1 MYKEICAVV
10 SDIQDELIAIRRKV
24 HAQPELGRDEFKTS
38 LFLQEK
44 LAEYGSFKITK
55 VGATGFCADLVS
67 GSEKPWIALRGDMD
81 ALSIE
86 DQKTVSYRSRTA
98 GVCHACGHDFHSTV
112 VLGAAAVLSKFTHV
126 LNNNIRFI
134 FQHAEE
140 PTPGGAIDFVKA
152 GLLENIQAIFGL
164 HADPMLAVEQVGIL
178 PGWISAQSIH
188 LKINING
195 PGGHSSRPQNS
206 SDPIYAGISILN
218 ILYGSL
224 YRMYNPETPF
234 VFTIGTI
241 SSGDSYNAISTDF
254 KAEGTLRVTDL
265 SQRDQLLEYI
275 KATIADNLSR
285 WKLTGDLETI
295 IGAPPVYND
304 IPLTKKVITV
314 ISGIMNENQLCEHE
328 RSMGGEDF
336 SQYLSKVPGVFM
348 RIGVG
353 TKKELHTGLFD
364 IDERSIG
371 FAVKMLSWLLYKIKI

>member
-1 MYKEICAVV
+1 MYKEICAAV

-24 HAQPELGRDEFKTS
+24 HAQPELGREEFKTS
-38 LFLQEK
+38 LLFQKK

-81 ALSIE
+81 ALPIA
-86 DQKTVSYRSRTA
+86 DQKTVSYRSQTA
-98 GVCHACGHDFHSTV
+98 GICHACGHDFHSTV
-112 VLGAAAVLSKFTHV
+112 VLGTAAVLSKFSHA
-126 LNNNIRFI
+126 LSNNIRFI

-152 GLLENIQAIFGL
+152 GLLENIEAIFGI

-178 PGWISAQSIH
+178 PGWISAQSIR
-188 LKINING
+188 LKIKING

-218 ILYGSL
+218 TLYGGL

-241 SSGDSYNAISTDF
+241 SGGDSYNAISPDF
-254 KAEGTLRVTDL
+254 TAEGTLRVTDL
-265 SQRDQLLEYI
+265 NQRDQLLDFI
-275 KATIADNLSR
+275 KVTIADNLSR

-304 IPLTKKVITV
+304 VPLTKKVISV
-314 ISGIMNENQLCEHE
+314 LSDILSEDQLREHE

-336 SQYLSKVPGVFM
+336 SQYLTTVPGVFM
-348 RIGVG
+348 MIGVG

-364 IDERSIG
+364 IDESSIG
-371 FAVKMLSWLLYKIKI
+371 FAVKMLSWLLFKNKT